1 MTNESNQLAW
11 YEVRNVDEIASPT
24 LLIYP
29 HRVEQNIQQM
39 LKIAGDVQRLRP
51 HVKTHKL
58 PQVVAMHQAHG
69 INKLKCATIAE
80 AEMLAEQG
88 VADILLAYQPVGP
101 NQQRLIELAQ
111 RYPQLQFGCLI
122 DNEKTLRELAAK
134 VSETDVV
141 LNVWIDIDDGNRR
154 SGIQPGPAAETLAKL
169 LTDTPGLHFAGLH
182 VYDGQFGGLTPA
194 DRVAGAN
201 DAFAP
206 VTAMVEQLAA
216 DGVAV
221 PNIVAGGTPTFPA
234 HAQRGGVDL
243 SPGTYSLWDVGYSTS
258 CPDQPFLCA
267 AVLLVRVIS
276 KPEPNRLC
284 VDLGHKAVAA
294 ENPLERRVRFLNA
307 PDAKFMGQNEEHL
320 VLELPEGH
328 GFEVGDVLYGIPWHI
343 CPTVALHQE
352 VNVVNEEHAFVERW
366 PIARG
371 RRLRSEPSS
380 LRTPIDTP

>member
-1 MTNESNQLAW
+1 MTKRPSPKEW
-11 YEVRNVDEIASPT
+11 YEVNNADEVASPA

-39 LKIAGDVQRLRP
+39 MKIAGDVNRLRP

-69 INKLKCATIAE
+69 IDKLKCATIAE
-80 AEMLAEQG
+80 AEMLAESG
-88 VADILLAYQPVGP
+88 VKDILLAYQPVGP
-101 NQQRLIELAQ
+101 NQRRLIELAQ
-111 RYPQLQFGCLI
+111 RYRQSQFGCLV

-134 VSETDVV
+134 LSTTDVQ

-154 SGIQPGPAAETLAKL
+154 SGIQPSPTAENLAKL
-169 LTDTPGLHFAGLH
+169 LTDTPGINFAGLH
-182 VYDGQFGGLTPA
+182 VYDGQFGGLTPEE
-194 DRVAGAN
+194 RVAGAN
-201 DAFAP
+201 EAFAS
-206 VTAMVEQLAA
+206 VISMIEHLAA

-294 ENPLERRVRFLNA
+294 ENSLDRRVRFLNA
-307 PDAKFMGQNEEHL
+307 PEAKFMGQNEEHL
-320 VLELPEGH
+320 VIELPEGH

-352 VNVVNEEHAFVERW
+352 VNVVNEDHEFVEYW
-366 PIARG
+366 PIAARG
-371 RRLRSEPSS
+371 RRL
-380 LRTPIDTP
+380 TV

>member
-11 YEVRNVDEIASPT
+11 YEVRNVDEIASPA

-58 PQVVAMHQAHG
+58 PQVVARHQAHG

-80 AEMLAEQG
+80 AEMLADAG
-88 VADILLAYQPVGP
+88 VKDILLAYQPVGP

-111 RYPQLQFGCLI
+111 RYPQWQFGCLI

-134 VSETDVV
+134 VSEADVV

-182 VYDGQFGGLTPA
+182 VYDGQFGGLTPE

-201 DAFAP
+201 DAFVP

-328 GFEVGDVLYGIPWHI
+328 GFAVGDVLYGIPWHI

-366 PIARG
+366 PIAARG
-371 RRLRSEPSS
+371 RRL
-380 LRTPIDTP
+380 TI

>member
-352 VNVVNEEHAFVERW
+352 VNVVNEEHAFVEQADCRV
-366 PIARG
+366 AG
-371 RRLRSEPSS
+371 G
-380 LRTPIDTP
+380 

>member
-201 DAFAP
+201 EAFAP
-206 VTAMVEQLAA
+206 ITAMVEQLAA

-328 GFEVGDVLYGIPWHI
+328 GFAVGDVLYGIPWHI

-352 VNVVNEEHAFVERW
+352 VNVVNEEHEFVERW
-366 PIARG
+366 PIAARG
-371 RRLRSEPSS
+371 RRL
-380 LRTPIDTP
+380 TI

>member
-1 MTNESNQLAW
+1 MTDNTGTDNTDQQPW
-11 YEVRNVDEIASPT
+11 YEVQNVDKIASPA

-39 LKIAGDVQRLRP
+39 MEIAGDVSRLRP

-80 AEMLAEQG
+80 AEMLAESG
-88 VADILLAYQPVGP
+88 VPDILLAYQPVGP

-134 VSETDVV
+134 LSDTDVV
-141 LNVWIDIDDGNRR
+141 LNVWIDIDDGNQR
-154 SGIQPGPAAETLAKL
+154 SGIQPGPAAENLAKL
-169 LTDTPGLHFAGLH
+169 LTDTPGIHFAGLH
-182 VYDGQFGGLTPA
+182 VYDGQFGGLTPEA
-194 DRVAGAN
+194 RIAGAN
-201 DAFAP
+201 EAFAP
-206 VTAMVEQLAA
+206 VTAMVEQLEA

-234 HAQRGGVDL
+234 HAGRGGVDL
-243 SPGTYSLWDVGYSTS
+243 SPGTYSLWDVGYSTA

-276 KPEPNRLC
+276 KPGPNRLC
-284 VDLGHKAVAA
+284 LDLGHKAVAA
-294 ENPLERRVRFLNA
+294 ENPLDRRVRFLNA
-307 PDAKFMGQNEEHL
+307 PDAQFMGQNEEHL
-320 VLELPEGH
+320 VIELPEGH
-328 GFEVGDVLYGIPWHI
+328 GLEVGDVLYGIPWHI

-352 VNVVNEEHAFVERW
+352 VNVVNEEHEFIERW
-366 PIARG
+366 PIAARG
-371 RRLRSEPSS
+371 RRL
-380 LRTPIDTP
+380 TI